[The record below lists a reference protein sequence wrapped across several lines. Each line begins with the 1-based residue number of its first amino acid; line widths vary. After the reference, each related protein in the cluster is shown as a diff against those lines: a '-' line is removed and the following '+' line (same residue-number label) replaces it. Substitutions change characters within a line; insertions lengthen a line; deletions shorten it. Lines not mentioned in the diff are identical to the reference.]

1 MEERLVHAALD
12 GWAEYYLIVGAAA
25 AALTG
30 LQFVAQT
37 LLAADLGRFE
47 AGDPEVATAAF
58 GSPTV
63 VHFTLALVL
72 SAVMGAPWPSLEG
85 LRVTLAVLGA
95 GAFLYC
101 VIVLRRARSQRIYH
115 PVLEDWV
122 FHVVLPLIAYGAVLS
137 AAFFL
142 GDGEVR
148 ALFAVGAATLLLV
161 IVGIHNAWD
170 TVTYLT
176 QDAIRRGVNAGEP
189 TTPKP
194 RAASGGRGRRRR

>member
-1 MEERLVHAALD
+1 MDEYVHAALH

-37 LLAADLGRFE
+37 LLAADFGRLE
-47 AGDPEVATAAF
+47 MGDPESATAAF

-72 SAVMGAPWPSLEG
+72 SAVMAAPWPSLPG
-85 LRVTLAVLGA
+85 LRMTLAAIGA
-95 GAFLYC
+95 GAFVYS
-101 VIVLRRARSQRIYH
+101 VIVLRRTRRQRVYH

-122 FHVVLPLIAYGAVLS
+122 WHVVLPSIAYAAVLG
-137 AAFFL
+137 AALLL
-142 GDGEVR
+142 GDGAAG

-161 IVGIHNAWD
+161 CIGIHNAWD

-176 QDAIRRGVNAGEP
+176 QTAMRRAGHGDERA
-189 TTPKP
+189 TPHP
-194 RAASGGRGRRRR
+194 RAPSGGRPRRRK

>member
-47 AGDPEVATAAF
+47 SGDPEVATAAF

-72 SAVMGAPWPSLEG
+72 SAVMGAPWPSLDV

-101 VIVLRRARSQRIYH
+101 VIVLRRTRRQRIYH

-137 AAFFL
+137 AALLL
-142 GDGEVR
+142 GDGEVG

-176 QDAIRRGVNAGEP
+176 QDAIRRGVYAGDP
-189 TTPKP
+189 ATPKP
-194 RAASGGRGRRRR
+194 RTASSGRGRRKR